1 MQLKDSK
8 ITVIKIGSSL
18 LVDENKIIRKKWLS
32 SFAEDIQKLK
42 SKNQKVIIVSS
53 GAIALGCIK
62 MNISKKNLKLDKSQA
77 IASIGQIEL
86 MNLFSQIF
94 EKHNLN
100 ISQILLTLEDTE
112 ERRRSL
118 NAKRTFENLFDLNFI
133 PIVNENDTIAT
144 SEIKYGDNDRLASRV
159 AQITNADT
167 LVLLSDVNGLY
178 DKNPKIHKD
187 AKLIKKIND
196 LNNHLKKIDIKG
208 VNEYGSGGMLTKIEA
223 AKICQLSGCSMVIAN
238 GLYLN
243 PITEIIKKNNCTWF
257 LPKVSKLD
265 ARKKWIIS
273 SISPKGELII
283 DDGAKKALKNGK
295 SLLAA
300 GIKNVSGKFKKGD
313 HIKIIDKNNKE
324 FARGLSSFSSEEIN
338 KILGRHSKDI
348 EKILGYISKSEV
360 VHKDD
365 MVKIK

>member
-1 MQLKDSK
+1 MSLKNSK
-8 ITVIKIGSSL
+8 IVVIKIGSSL
-18 LVDENKIIRKKWLS
+18 LVDENKKVRKKWLS
-32 SFAEDIQKLK
+32 SFAKDIKDLK
-42 SKNQKVIIVSS
+42 DKNKKIIIVSS

-62 MNISKKNLKLDKSQA
+62 MNFNKKSLKLDKSQA

-86 MNLFSQIF
+86 MNLFSNTF
-94 EKHNLN
+94 SKYKLN

-118 NAKRTFENLFDLNFI
+118 NAKRTFENLFNLDFI

-167 LVLLSDVNGLY
+167 LILLSDVSGLY
-178 DKNPKIHKD
+178 SKNPKLFKD
-187 AKLIKKIND
+187 AKLIK
-196 LNNHLKKIDIKG
+196 
-208 VNEYGSGGMLTKIEA
+208 KIEA
-223 AKICQLSGCSMVIAN
+223 AKICQLSGCDMIISS

-243 PITEIIKKNNCTWF
+243 PIKRILQKNEYTLF
-257 LPKVSKLD
+257 TSKISKLD

-273 SISPKGELII
+273 SVSPKGELII
-283 DDGAKKALKNGK
+283 DDGAKKALKDSK

-300 GIKNVSGKFKKGD
+300 GIKKVNGNFKKGD
-313 HIKIIDKNNKE
+313 HIRILDKSNNE
-324 FARGLSSFSSEEIN
+324 CARGLCSFSSDEIK
-338 KILGRHSKDI
+338 KILGCHSREI
-348 EKILGYISKSEV
+348 EKILGYIAKSEV

-365 MVKIK
+365 MVEI